1 MKNNNNWS
9 RRRFSKAVIS
19 AQFLL
24 ASGALTFP
32 LACTG
37 TNEDEGNSSLDQ
49 AQQETLKLAMDEIIP
64 ANDKMPSASAVGGV
78 AYILNIAEE
87 LPELS
92 PLFKSLT
99 DKIEAHSLQ
108 NSNSGFSDISKDER
122 IDILKDL
129 EQTEPELFKV
139 LKDFTYES
147 YYTNETVYELIKYEP
162 HPTGTL
168 GPKMEPFDEKLL
180 ERVKKMPPMYTTI

>member
-1 MKNNNNWS
+1 MADPK
-9 RRRFSKAVIS
+9 
-19 AQFLL
+19 
-24 ASGALTFP
+24 
-32 LACTG
+32 
-37 TNEDEGNSSLDQ
+37 
-49 AQQETLKLAMDEIIP
+49 
-64 ANDKMPSASAVGGV
+64 
-78 AYILNIAEE
+78 
-87 LPELS
+87 LS

-122 IDILKDL
+122 IDILRNL

-168 GPKMEPFDEKLL
+168 GPEMEPFDERLL
-180 ERVKKMPPMYTTI
+180 DRVKKMPPMYTKI